1 MIDHGK
7 CGQFPKVKLIYVYL
21 KVNIYWFYL
30 GDMIMKGEGHTDWV

>member
-7 CGQFPKVKLIYVYL
+7 CGLFLKVEKKTFIILHKLIILV
-21 KVNIYWFYL
+21 L